1 MKKIFKTLNIT
12 VNDTLDWSMQ
22 SEVNKIW
29 ACLKVPLAKAKIFF
43 LIKMFYKRE
52 KMIKIKIDF
61 LKINRNFKFKLSYLP
76 GKF

>member
-43 LIKMFYKRE
+43 LIKMFFFVKYVYLITHE
-52 KMIKIKIDF
+52 YLQFVNYIKVV
-61 LKINRNFKFKLSYLP
+61 
-76 GKF
+76 